1 MTRTRVAAALAL
13 VAAAD
18 AACFPHDTQTGE
30 KCIFAIDADSFAG
43 SMFSCLSACQAR
55 GLSGSLLVP
64 ESAQDDAAAHAACE
78 AADYAFCQV
87 GLAEAAF
94 DEDGVFGFADDG
106 EWATFPS
113 LGVATA
119 LGCARRVSGAARGG
133 ISLSRART
141 RRRATARATRA
152 RAARG
157 KREGKGEAGIRRAH
171 M

>member
-30 KCIFAIDADSFAG
+30 KCIFAIDAENCAG

-119 LGCARRVSGAARGG
+119 LGCARVASRARRGGGG
-133 ISLSRART
+133 ISLSRARP
-141 RRRATARATRA
+141 RPRATCLLYTSPSPRDS
-152 RAARG
+152 
-157 KREGKGEAGIRRAH
+157 
-171 M
+171 